1 MKNAALRKNP
11 DAGILS
17 VRFRVVL
24 CLAGL
29 FLAETA
35 NAYTTYVWNP
45 NASGGWQAAGQ
56 YFQADGTTPATVA
69 PSTSDDVVEI
79 PAGVSVEV
87 STDSD
92 ATYVNGL
99 KGVNLTAETSTFIFN
114 QPSDIEWGCA
124 VFGEGTIIKRTAA
137 TITLRSNQQTD
148 LKEIFCDGY
157 AAYCTMGGVVIE
169 KGTLITPQDDNK
181 IYSFGPVVLSN
192 DTALVIS
199 PSNRTHVA
207 VLSGY
212 GTVSNTAT
220 KATGQYFQIGMN
232 STKYPFPAS
241 HFYGQ
246 INGNGIKWYS
256 TGTTYLYNNA
266 STFGGNGFVVWG
278 RSDAEDAN
286 RGHLYFTT
294 FGKKGQSSAIGSSYS
309 SLESR
314 IGGCYHYIGSGDET
328 TDKGFTWRPQ
338 VARQVVI
345 DAGPTGGVTFSG
357 NWYQYET
364 TSEEKD
370 VRMGRL
376 RVTGDNEKPCIV
388 SGMIYTRSAFN
399 GTNYTTYITKDGTGT
414 WRFANDSNEQ
424 KGALAI
430 KDGTLQFT
438 SIAEQGENCA
448 LGLSTILHEDYQGY
462 RNDSRAVDYAF
473 LLGGSGTLPT
483 FEYMGGKG
491 ASCSTRPLALTG
503 TGGRLASSGANSA
516 LAFNGVYSFNA
527 GEKTLMLG
535 GDSDA
540 NNIISGIASGSGSV
554 AVAKDGPGRWA
565 LHGTNVISGTLRVK
579 EGTLEL
585 WDRYTPNFTWYR
597 LVIKKTLTSNAT
609 FTPEFALYDEEGSNR
624 VAGLRYRL
632 PPDYVQ
638 SSSAVA
644 YLPGDPADLE
654 PGEALYHSATSTT
667 KVFIYK
673 NRANDLTKLFDGTTT
688 IWRALTDSNNPVN
701 GTADCYQYVVM
712 RLPADT
718 PLLKRFDINVGN
730 SKGDGD
736 KQQTIQKFAIEASFD
751 GKKWVAV
758 TDDYTVETPSTKW
771 FSGDDFVAGHP
782 IRQSAGYAMA
792 QPPNYD
798 AAESEHV
805 LDAVTSISVSTGAL
819 LVARGDRKTA
829 HGLTIDC
836 ASGVG
841 RIEGIDFAANGTLYL
856 ENLPE
861 DADVITLEADLSALS
876 AASLEN
882 LNNYVVMKGGRRTGR
897 VVTVTATSIKIAKR
911 GFVVILK

>member
-1 MKNAALRKNP
+1 
-11 DAGILS
+11 
-17 VRFRVVL
+17 
-24 CLAGL
+24 
-29 FLAETA
+29 
-35 NAYTTYVWNP
+35 
-45 NASGGWQAAGQ
+45 
-56 YFQADGTTPATVA
+56 
-69 PSTSDDVVEI
+69 VVEI

-148 LKEIFCDGY
+148 LKAKFGYGY

-169 KGTLITPQDDNK
+169 KGTLITPQTDAQ
-181 IYSFGPVVLSN
+181 IYSFGPVVMSN

-199 PSNRTHVA
+199 PSNRTHLA
-207 VLSGY
+207 ALNGY
-212 GTVSNTAT
+212 GTVSNTAK
-220 KATGQYFQIGMN
+220 KATGQYFQVGMDG
-232 STKYPFPAS
+232 TDRVFPVS
-241 HFYGQ
+241 HFYGR
-246 INGNGIKWYS
+246 INGGGIKWYS

-266 STFGGNGFVVWG
+266 NTFEGNGFVVYG
-278 RSDAEDAN
+278 RSSGEGTN

-294 FGKKGQSSAIGSSYS
+294 FGKKGKASAIGGSYAA
-309 SLESR
+309 LESR

-328 TDKGFTWRPQ
+328 TDKGFTWRAQ
-338 VARQVVI
+338 VARQVVM
-345 DAGPTGGVTFSG
+345 DAGPTGGVTFAEG
-357 NWYQYET
+357 WYQY
-364 TSEEKD
+364 SGEEKD
-370 VRMGRL
+370 TRMGRL
-376 RVTGDNEKPCIV
+376 RITGDNKKPCIV
-388 SGMIYTRSAFN
+388 TGTISTSAACN

-414 WRFANDSNEQ
+414 WRFANDSNAQ

-438 SIAEQGENCA
+438 SIAEHGENCA

-462 RNDSRAVDYAF
+462 RDDSRAVDYAF
-473 LLGGSGTLPT
+473 LLGGNGTFPT
-483 FEYMGGKG
+483 FEYMGGKA

-503 TGGRLASSGANSA
+503 TGGRLSSSGTGSA
-516 LAFNGVYSFNA
+516 LAFNGVYSLNA

-540 NNIISGIASGSGSV
+540 NNVISGIASGSGSV

-585 WDRYTPNFTWYR
+585 WDGYMPNFTWYR
-597 LVIKKTLTSNAT
+597 LVIKKVFTSNAT
-609 FTPEFALYDEEGSNR
+609 FTPEFAMYDDEGSNR

-632 PPDYVQ
+632 PPEYVQ
-638 SSSAVA
+638 SGSAAA

-654 PGEALYHSATSTT
+654 PGEALCHGAQSTT
-667 KVFIYK
+667 KVYIYG
-673 NRANDLTKLFDGTTT
+673 NQANDLTKLFDGTDTS
-688 IWRALTDSNNPVN
+688 WRLLTAPSTSYPS
-701 GTADCYQYVVM
+701 TESADKYVYVVM
-712 RLPADT
+712 HLPADT
-718 PLLKRFDINVGN
+718 PSLKRFDIDVGN
-730 SKGDGD
+730 SKNGTT
-736 KQQTIQKFAIEASFD
+736 QQTIQKFAIEASFD

-758 TDDYTVETPSTKW
+758 TDDYTVETPAWKW
-771 FSGDDFVAGHP
+771 LSGDDFVAGHP
-782 IRQSAGYAMA
+782 IRQNAGFAMA
-792 QPPNYD
+792 QPPNYN

-819 LVARGDRKTA
+819 LVAKGDRKTA
-829 HGLTIDC
+829 NGLTIDC

-861 DADVITLEADLSALS
+861 DADEITLEADLSALS

>member
-1 MKNAALRKNP
+1 MRNAVLRKNP
-11 DAGILS
+11 DAGIRC
-17 VRFRVVL
+17 VRFSVVL

-29 FLAETA
+29 FLAETVH
-35 NAYTTYVWNP
+35 AYTTYVWNP
-45 NASGGWQAAGQ
+45 NGSGGWQAAGQ

-69 PSTSDDVVEI
+69 PSLSDDVVEI

-99 KGVNLTAETSTFIFN
+99 KGVNLTDATSTFIFN

-124 VFGEGTIIKRTAA
+124 VFGEGTIIKRSTA

-148 LKEIFCDGY
+148 LKAKFGYGY

-169 KGTLITPQDDNK
+169 KGMLITPQTDDQ
-181 IYSFGPVVLSN
+181 IYSFGPVVMSD
-192 DTALVIS
+192 DTTLVVS
-199 PSNRTHVA
+199 PSNRTHLA
-207 VLSGY
+207 ALNGY
-212 GTVSNTAT
+212 GTVSNTAK
-220 KATGQYFQIGMN
+220 KATGQYFQVGMDG
-232 STKYPFPAS
+232 TDRVFPVS
-241 HFYGQ
+241 HFYGR
-246 INGNGIKWYS
+246 INGSGIKWYS

-266 STFGGNGFVVWG
+266 NTFEGNGFVVYG
-278 RSDAEDAN
+278 RSSSEGTN

-294 FGKKGQSSAIGSSYS
+294 FGKKGKPSAIGGSYS
-309 SLESR
+309 ALESR
-314 IGGCYHYIGSGDET
+314 IGGCFHYIGSGDET
-328 TDKGFTWRPQ
+328 TDKGFTWRAQ
-338 VARQVVI
+338 VARQVVM
-345 DAGPTGGVTFSG
+345 DAGPTGGVTFAEG
-357 NWYQYET
+357 WYQY
-364 TSEEKD
+364 SGEEKD
-370 VRMGRL
+370 TRMGRL
-376 RVTGDNEKPCIV
+376 RITGDNEKPCIV
-388 SGMIYTRSAFN
+388 TGTITTSAACN

-414 WRFANDSNEQ
+414 WRFANDSNAQ

-462 RNDSRAVDYAF
+462 RDDSRTVDYAF
-473 LLGGSGTLPT
+473 LLGGSGTFPT
-483 FEYMGGKG
+483 FEYMGGKA

-503 TGGRLASSGANSA
+503 TGGRLASSGASSV

-540 NNIISGIASGSGSV
+540 DNIISGIASGSGSV

-585 WDRYTPNFTWYR
+585 WDQYTPNFTWYR
-597 LVIKKTLTSNAT
+597 LVIKKTFTSNAT

-624 VAGLRYRL
+624 IAGLSYRL

-638 SSSAVA
+638 SDKAVA

-667 KVFIYK
+667 KVYVYA
-673 NRANDLTKLFDGTTT
+673 NRANDLTKLFDGTAT
-688 IWRALTDSNNPVN
+688 IWRALTDGNNPVN
-701 GTADCYQYVVM
+701 DTESCYLYVVM
-712 RLPADT
+712 RLPEGT
-718 PLLKRFDINVGN
+718 PPLKRFDINVGN
-730 SKGDGD
+730 SVSGGK
-736 KQQTIQKFAIEASFD
+736 KQTIEKFAIEASFD
-751 GKKWVAV
+751 GKAWVAV
-758 TDDYTVETPSTKW
+758 TDDYTVEEPAAKW

-782 IRQSAGYAMA
+782 IRQNAGFAMA
-792 QPPNYD
+792 QPPNYN

-819 LVARGDRKTA
+819 LVAKGDRKTA
-829 HGLTIDC
+829 NGLTIDC

-841 RIEGIDFAANGTLYL
+841 RIEGIDFAADGTLYL
-856 ENLPE
+856 ENLRE
-861 DADVITLEADLSALS
+861 DADEITLEADLSALS

-882 LNNYVVMKGGRRTGR
+882 LNDYVVMREDGRRTGR
-897 VVTVTATSIKIAKR
+897 VVTVTATSIKITKR
-911 GFVVILK
+911 GMIVILK